1 MLCGPFTVPLLTDK
15 LLYGDLGSFKWGYS
29 LLLSCNGTRTVLT
42 FITGDFMSCRLLTE
56 REAGDL
62 TLAIGCVIERNLSS
76 GTLQSI
82 EDVLLWLSEN

>member
-42 FITGDFMSCRLLTE
+42 FITGDFTSCRLLTE

-82 EDVLLWLSEN
+82 EDVLL